1 MQNIQEVKGKGKRG
15 LFRLIFGRTTFFLL
29 FLGIQ
34 IAVLCALY
42 LWLDDKYQA
51 YGYAAFAIV
60 GAALAIRILNE
71 DQNASFKMAWIVVVL
86 LFPVFGGLFYVFV
99 QLQMETKI
107 LAKRIRDI
115 ELRTAHY
122 LPQEQCVIEKL
133 KEKDQGEAN
142 LMRYLYERGGYPVY
156 ENTEFQYFP
165 IGEEFYEHL
174 LKELKRAERFIFL
187 EYFIIHPGFMW
198 DSILNIL
205 EEKAADGV
213 EVRVLYDG
221 MNDFSNVPHDYP
233 KVLEEKGIQCRVFNP
248 IRPAISTSQNNR
260 DHRKI
265 LVIDGKI
272 GYTGGVNLSDE
283 YINKKVRFGHWKDHA
298 ICLRGDAVKSFT
310 LMFLRM
316 WNVCGKKP
324 DYLCDYGKYLLTDET
339 ECACSADMSGFSVP
353 FSDSPL
359 DNEAVGHQL
368 YLDILYQAKDYVYMM
383 TPYLILDDDMR
394 TALCYAAKRGVETVL
409 IMPHIPDK
417 KYAYQLA
424 HTYCPELIRAGVK
437 VYEYLPGFVHAKTVV
452 SDDKKAVV
460 GTINMDFR
468 SQYLNFENAVYLY
481 GNPVVEDIKK
491 DFEETLTKCAGMT
504 EETYDALPLVHR
516 FLGQALRLIAPLM

>member
-1 MQNIQEVKGKGKRG
+1 MQKMQEVKGKGKRG
-15 LFRLIFGRTTFFLL
+15 LLRLVFGRTTFFLL

-34 IAVLCALY
+34 IAVLCGLY
-42 LWLDDKYQA
+42 LWLDAKYQA
-51 YGYAAFAIV
+51 YGYAAFAAV
-60 GAALAIRILNE
+60 GAILAIRILNE

-99 QLQMETKI
+99 QLQMETKR
-107 LAKRIRDI
+107 LAKRIADVRN
-115 ELRTAHY
+115 RTDDF
-122 LPQEQCVIEKL
+122 LPQNELVYQEL
-133 KEKDQGEAN
+133 KEKDAGEAN
-142 LMRYLYERGGYPVY
+142 LIRYLYERGGYPVY
-156 ENTEFQYFP
+156 ENTEYQYFSV
-165 IGEEFYEHL
+165 GEQFYENL
-174 LKELKRAERFIFL
+174 LEELKKAEKFIFL
-187 EYFIIHPGFMW
+187 EYFIIHPGFLW
-198 DSILNIL
+198 DNLLKIL
-205 EEKAADGV
+205 EEKAAAGI

-233 KVLEEKGIQCRVFNP
+233 KILEEKHIECRVFNP

-265 LVIDGKI
+265 FVIDGKV
-272 GYTGGVNLSDE
+272 GYTGGVNLADE
-283 YINKKVRFGHWKDHA
+283 YINKKVRFGHWKDNA
-298 ICLRGDAVKSFT
+298 VCLRGDAVKSLT
-310 LMFLRM
+310 IMFLQM
-316 WNVCGKKP
+316 WNVCGRKP
-324 DYLCDYGKYLLTDET
+324 DYLCDYGKYAEAAEKTCPCNTDH
-339 ECACSADMSGFSVP
+339 SGFSVP

-359 DNEAVGHQL
+359 DNEPVGHQL

-383 TPYLILDDDMR
+383 SPYLILDDDMR

-417 KYAYQLA
+417 RYAYQLA

-437 VYEYLPGFVHAKTVV
+437 VYEYLPGFVHAKTFV

-468 SQYLNFENAVYLY
+468 SQYLNFENGVYIY
-481 GNPVVEDIKK
+481 GNPVVMDIKE
-491 DFEETLTKCAGMT
+491 DFEATLGKCARMT
-504 EETYDALPLVHR
+504 EETYDALPFWHR